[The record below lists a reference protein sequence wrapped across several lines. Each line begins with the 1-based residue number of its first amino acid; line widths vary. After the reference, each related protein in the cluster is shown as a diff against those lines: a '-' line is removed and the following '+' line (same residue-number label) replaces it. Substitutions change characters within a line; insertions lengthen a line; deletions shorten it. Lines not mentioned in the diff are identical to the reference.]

1 MRHFGAIVLLAV
13 SFGLA
18 AADAQSSGDDARVE
32 ITPRAKPGAKLGS
45 GPDAAPLPRANIR
58 VDTNVVLVPVNVTDP
73 LNRFVAG
80 LEQQDF
86 QIFEDGVEQKIISFG
101 NEDAALSIGIV
112 FDTSDS
118 MGAKLST
125 SRLSVAEFFKTA
137 NPEDE
142 ACLVEFSDRPELV
155 VPFTHDLGE
164 IQNRLLATK
173 SKGSTALLDGVT
185 LAMTA
190 MKKAKNP
197 RKALI
202 VMTDGG
208 DNHSR
213 YTFAEVRNRV
223 READVQIYA
232 VGIFGGGMGTVEERE
247 GPGLL
252 SALSEPT
259 GGHHFVADLSQL
271 MDIAS
276 KIGIELRNQYLIG
289 YSPANP
295 ARDGRYRKIT
305 VKVIQPRGLPKV
317 KAFWRRGY
325 YSPTQ

>member
-1 MRHFGAIVLLAV
+1 MRPLGAIILLAV
-13 SFGLA
+13 SLGLIV
-18 AADAQSSGDDARVE
+18 ADAQSGGEDVQVN
-32 ITPRAKPGAKLGS
+32 ITPRAKPGE
-45 GPDAAPLPRANIR
+45 AAPAALPKANIR
-58 VDTNVVLVPVNVTDP
+58 IDTNVVLVPVNVTDP

-80 LEQQDF
+80 LEEKDF
-86 QIFEDGVEQKIISFG
+86 RVFEDGVEQKIISFG

-112 FDTSDS
+112 FDTSGS
-118 MGAKLST
+118 MGMKLSM

-142 ACLVEFSDRPELV
+142 AFLVEFSNRPELV
-155 VPFTHDLGE
+155 VSFTHDLGV
-164 IQNRLLATK
+164 IQDHLLSTK
-173 SKGSTALLDGVT
+173 SNGSTALLDGVT

-190 MKKAKNP
+190 MKKARNP

-202 VMTDGG
+202 VITDGG
-208 DNHSR
+208 DNNSR
-213 YTFAEVRNRV
+213 YTFTEVRNRV

-232 VGIFGGGMGTVEERE
+232 IGIFGDGMGTVEERD

-252 SALSEPT
+252 SAISEPT

-295 ARDGRYRKIT
+295 TRDGKYRKIT
-305 VKVIQPRGLPKV
+305 MKVIQPRGLPKV
-317 KAFWRRGY
+317 KAYWRRGY

>member
-1 MRHFGAIVLLAV
+1 MRHSGAIILLAV
-13 SFGLA
+13 LA
-18 AADAQSSGDDARVE
+18 VSLGGQDAEVN
-32 ITPRAKPGAKLGS
+32 ITPRAKPGAK
-45 GPDAAPLPRANIR
+45 PDAQAALPKANIR

-80 LEQQDF
+80 LEERDF

-101 NEDAALSIGIV
+101 NEDAPLSIGIV
-112 FDTSDS
+112 FDTSGS
-118 MGAKLST
+118 MGSKLSV

-155 VPFTHDLGE
+155 VPFTHNLGE
-164 IQNRLLATK
+164 IQDRLLATK

-185 LAMTA
+185 VAMTA
-190 MKKAKNP
+190 MKKARNP

-202 VMTDGG
+202 VITDGG

-232 VGIFGGGMGTVEERE
+232 VGIFGAGMGTVEERE

-259 GGHHFVADLSQL
+259 GGHHFVADLNQL

-289 YSPANP
+289 YSPANT